1 MGNQSNR
8 ILPHKDP
15 AVTTTTQKQQT
26 SRRVRQRQTSLRRSW
41 NPQEQPRRRV
51 QRRSSVTKYNLE
63 DSMAKVQ
70 QEEEQQTVISTT
82 AAAAEQNPTSTCHSM
97 LLPDH
102 KDKQKIKKRKIRLLP
117 FSFSG
122 SGRPCNKSKN
132 SSRNR
137 LQCLRKIQP
146 FGRRYHCADTSTT
159 PSTTVKSSGSS
170 SVHRSCQQQ
179 EAVAERSRPFR
190 LWFRKSKV

>member
-26 SRRVRQRQTSLRRSW
+26 SRRVRQRQNSLRRSW

-51 QRRSSVTKYNLE
+51 QSRSSVTKYNLE

-102 KDKQKIKKRKIRLLP
+102 KYKLKIKKRKIRLLP
-117 FSFSG
+117 FTFSG

-132 SSRNR
+132 SI
-137 LQCLRKIQP
+137 LQQIAMFAQDSTFWSTLPLC
-146 FGRRYHCADTSTT
+146 RYQHDSKYY
-159 PSTTVKSSGSS
+159 SKE
-170 SVHRSCQQQ
+170 Q
-179 EAVAERSRPFR
+179 
-190 LWFRKSKV
+190 WFLLSPP